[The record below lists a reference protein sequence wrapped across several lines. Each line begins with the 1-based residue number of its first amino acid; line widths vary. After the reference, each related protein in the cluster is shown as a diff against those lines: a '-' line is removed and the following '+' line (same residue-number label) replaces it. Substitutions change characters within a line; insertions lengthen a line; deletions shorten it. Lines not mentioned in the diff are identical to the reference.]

1 MPIFESTKD
10 EHLFYRELL
19 FWGFPDVHFLQKRLK
34 FPHELVDMFQLPPTQ
49 VEESMVER
57 WRKLGP
63 LNLYD
68 MVTKNATDKMS
79 ADEPDFDENLKISLI
94 EDQIK
99 IYYGQVDSEN
109 KRNGFGR
116 YISLFNG
123 SIYEGNCRN
132 GQQNGYGRLI
142 QGLVSV
148 QPQLKAQVTVQDV
161 DSETPSA
168 VAGAPPDKPDVYVGF
183 WREGL
188 RHGYGK

>member
-1 MPIFESTKD
+1 
-10 EHLFYRELL
+10 
-19 FWGFPDVHFLQKRLK
+19 
-34 FPHELVDMFQLPPTQ
+34 MFQLPPTQ

-79 ADEPDFDENLKISLI
+79 SDEPDFDENLKISLI